1 MRQIPLQ
8 TYPDYRILS
17 KNVTKQY
24 IRLTVMIPISEKEEE
39 QIDNIEKRTIVFTR
53 GNKEFSVTIRDIYCY
68 GEVDFNDKN
77 IFNQIENFSFLDF
90 LEGSGVHIFSN
101 YDYNTHSC
109 MSDKKYLL
117 HTETWSPAMLAK
129 MAHGY
134 LGKPARILLFN
145 QTIK

>member
-1 MRQIPLQ
+1 MSLEITEEQKEHIQNMVNGLVERA
-8 TYPDYRILS
+8 
-17 KNVTKQY
+17 KKA
-24 IRLTVMIPISEKEEE
+24 SEEYMKLNQE

-53 GNKEFSVTIRDIYCY
+53 GNKKFSVTIRDIYCY

-77 IFNQIENFSFLDF
+77 ILNQIENFNFLDF
-90 LEGSGVHIFSN
+90 LENSGVHIFSN

-109 MSDKKYLL
+109 ISDKKYLL